1 MHQSIS
7 KKRIYFYLFILLI
20 LSSTFNFDLISNF
33 KNLNLVNNINIVG
46 LSKKETNILE
56 KNLEF
61 FKKKNILFISKDE
74 IVQRLNSNSFLD
86 NYTIIKILPSKL
98 LVKVNKT
105 EFIGTTLFNGE
116 KFYIGKNGKL
126 TKVSFVEK
134 EFNLPKVFGNFQVIE
149 LLNLQ
154 KILRLN
160 NFNLN
165 KIIKYSYF
173 KSNRWDIE
181 FDNKTIVM
189 LPSFNFEKSLQNYK
203 SFIKKNE
210 IKSGQL
216 IDLRMR
222 DKIIISNVER

>member
-46 LSKKETNILE
+46 LSKKEAYILE
-56 KNLEF
+56 KNLKF
-61 FKKKNILFISKDE
+61 FIKKNILFISKDE

-149 LLNLQ
+149 LLKFQ
-154 KILRLN
+154 KILKLN

-181 FDNKTIVM
+181 FDDKTIVM

-216 IDLRMR
+216 IDLRIK

>member
-46 LSKKETNILE
+46 LSKKETYILE

-74 IVQRLNSNSFLD
+74 VVQRLNSNSFLD
-86 NYTIIKILPSKL
+86 NYTIVKILPSKL

-126 TKVSFVEK
+126 TKVSLVEK

-210 IKSGQL
+210 IKPGQL

>member
-46 LSKKETNILE
+46 LSKKETYILE

-74 IVQRLNSNSFLD
+74 VVQRLNSNSFLD
-86 NYTIIKILPSKL
+86 NYTIVKILPSKL

-126 TKVSFVEK
+126 TKVSLVEK

-210 IKSGQL
+210 VKSGQL
-216 IDLRMR
+216 IDLRIR

>member
-46 LSKKETNILE
+46 LSKKESNILE

-74 IVQRLNSNSFLD
+74 IVQRLNSNTFLD

-160 NFNLN
+160 NFDLN

-181 FDNKTIVM
+181 FDDKTIIM

-210 IKSGQL
+210 VKSGQL

>member
-46 LSKKETNILE
+46 LSKKEANILK

-74 IVQRLNSNSFLD
+74 VAQRLNSNSFLD
-86 NYTIIKILPSKL
+86 NYTIVKILPSKL

-126 TKVSFVEK
+126 TKVSLVEK

-181 FDNKTIVM
+181 FDDKTIIM

-210 IKSGQL
+210 VKSGQL

>member
-46 LSKKETNILE
+46 LSKKEANIIQ

-86 NYTIIKILPSKL
+86 NYTIVKILPSKL

-149 LLNLQ
+149 LLKFQ
-154 KILRLN
+154 KILKLN

-181 FDNKTIVM
+181 FDDKTIIM

-210 IKSGQL
+210 VKSGQL
-216 IDLRMR
+216 IDLRIR

>member
-46 LSKKETNILE
+46 LSKKEADILE

-74 IVQRLNSNSFLD
+74 IVKRLNSNSFLD
-86 NYTIIKILPSKL
+86 NYTIVKILPSKL
-98 LVKVNKT
+98 LVKINKT

-149 LLNLQ
+149 LLKFQ
-154 KILRLN
+154 KILKLN

-181 FDNKTIVM
+181 FDDKTIIM

-203 SFIKKNE
+203 FFIKKNE
-210 IKSGQL
+210 VKSGQL
-216 IDLRMR
+216 IDLRIR
-222 DKIIISNVER
+222 DKIIISNVQR

>member
-46 LSKKETNILE
+46 LSKKETYIIE

-74 IVQRLNSNSFLD
+74 VVQRLNSNSFLD
-86 NYTIIKILPSKL
+86 NYTIVKILPSKL

>member
-1 MHQSIS
+1 MLQSIS

-46 LSKKETNILE
+46 LSKKEASILE

-74 IVQRLNSNSFLD
+74 IVKRLNSNSFLD

-134 EFNLPKVFGNFQVIE
+134 EFNLPKVFGNFKVIE
-149 LLNLQ
+149 LLKLQ

-160 NFNLN
+160 NFDLN

-203 SFIKKNE
+203 SFIKKNK

>member
-20 LSSTFNFDLISNF
+20 LSSTSNFDLTSNF

-46 LSKKETNILE
+46 LSKKEASILE
-56 KNLEF
+56 KNLEI

-74 IVQRLNSNSFLD
+74 IVQKLNSNSFLD
-86 NYTIIKILPSKL
+86 NYTIVKILPSKL
-98 LVKVNKT
+98 LVKVKKT
-105 EFIGTTLFNGE
+105 EFIGITLFNGE

-154 KILRLN
+154 KILILN

-181 FDNKTIVM
+181 FDNKTIIM

-216 IDLRMR
+216 IDLRMK
-222 DKIIISNVER
+222 DKIIISNVKR

>member
-7 KKRIYFYLFILLI
+7 KKKIYFYLFILLI
-20 LSSTFNFDLISNF
+20 LSSTFNFNLISNF

-46 LSKKETNILE
+46 LSKKEASILE

-61 FKKKNILFISKDE
+61 FKEKNILFISKDE
-74 IVQRLNSNSFLD
+74 IVQRLNSNTFLD

-149 LLNLQ
+149 LLKLQ
-154 KILRLN
+154 KVLKLN

-181 FDNKTIVM
+181 FDDKTIIM

-210 IKSGQL
+210 VKSGQL

>member
-7 KKRIYFYLFILLI
+7 KKKIYFYLFILLI

-33 KNLNLVNNINIVG
+33 KNLNLVNDINIIG
-46 LSKKETNILE
+46 LSKKEANILE

-149 LLNLQ
+149 LLKLQ
-154 KILRLN
+154 KVLKLN

-181 FDNKTIVM
+181 LDDKTIIM

-203 SFIKKNE
+203 FFIKKNE

>member
-33 KNLNLVNNINIVG
+33 KKLNLVNNINIVG
-46 LSKKETNILE
+46 LSKKEASILE

-61 FKKKNILFISKDE
+61 FKKKNILFINKDE

-149 LLNLQ
+149 LLKLQ
-154 KILRLN
+154 KVLKLN

-181 FDNKTIVM
+181 FDDKTIIM
-189 LPSFNFEKSLQNYK
+189 LPSVNFEKSLQNYK
-203 SFIKKNE
+203 FFIKKKE
-210 IKSGQL
+210 VKSGQL
-216 IDLRMR
+216 IDLRIR

>member
-33 KNLNLVNNINIVG
+33 KNLNLVNTINIVG
-46 LSKKETNILE
+46 LSKKEASILE

-74 IVQRLNSNSFLD
+74 VVQRLNSNSFLD
-86 NYTIIKILPSKL
+86 NYTIVKILPSKL

-154 KILRLN
+154 KILILN
-160 NFNLN
+160 NINLN

-222 DKIIISNVER
+222 DRIIISNVER

>member
-46 LSKKETNILE
+46 IGKKEANIIE
-56 KNLEF
+56 KNLEI

-74 IVQRLNSNSFLD
+74 VVQRLNSNTFLD
-86 NYTIIKILPSKL
+86 NYNIVKILPSKL

-149 LLNLQ
+149 LLKLQ
-154 KILRLN
+154 KVLKLN

-181 FDNKTIVM
+181 FDDKTIIM

-210 IKSGQL
+210 VKSGQL
-216 IDLRMR
+216 IDLRIR

>member
-1 MHQSIS
+1 MHRSIS
-7 KKRIYFYLFILLI
+7 KKKIYFYLFILLI
-20 LSSTFNFDLISNF
+20 LSSTFNFNLISNF

-46 LSKKETNILE
+46 LSKKEASLLK

-61 FKKKNILFISKDE
+61 FKKKNILFLSKDE
-74 IVQRLNSNSFLD
+74 IVKSLNSNSFLD

-98 LVKVNKT
+98 LIKVNKT

-126 TKVSFVEK
+126 TKISFVEK

-149 LLNLQ
+149 LLKLQ
-154 KILRLN
+154 KVLKLN

-181 FDNKTIVM
+181 LDDKTIIM

-203 SFIKKNE
+203 FFIKKNE

>member
-46 LSKKETNILE
+46 LSKKETYIIE

-74 IVQRLNSNSFLD
+74 VVQRLNSNSFLD
-86 NYTIIKILPSKL
+86 NYTIVKILPSKL

-181 FDNKTIVM
+181 FDNKTIIM

>member
-20 LSSTFNFDLISNF
+20 LSSTFNFDLTSNF

-46 LSKKETNILE
+46 LSKKETKILE

-74 IVQRLNSNSFLD
+74 FVQRLNSNSFLD
-86 NYTIIKILPSKL
+86 SYTIIKILPSKL

-105 EFIGTTLFNGE
+105 KFIGTTLFNGE

-149 LLNLQ
+149 LLKLQ
-154 KILRLN
+154 KVLKLN

-181 FDNKTIVM
+181 FDDKTIIM
-189 LPSFNFEKSLQNYK
+189 LPSLNFEKSLQNYK

>member
-46 LSKKETNILE
+46 LSKKETYILE

-74 IVQRLNSNSFLD
+74 VAQRLNSNSFLD
-86 NYTIIKILPSKL
+86 DYTVVKILPSKL

-126 TKVSFVEK
+126 TKVSLVEK

-203 SFIKKNE
+203 SFLKKNE
-210 IKSGQL
+210 IKLGQL

>member
-20 LSSTFNFDLISNF
+20 LSSTFNVDLISNF

-126 TKVSFVEK
+126 TKVSLVEK

-149 LLNLQ
+149 LLKLQ
-154 KILRLN
+154 KVLKLK

-210 IKSGQL
+210 VKSGQL
-216 IDLRMR
+216 IDLRIR

>member
-46 LSKKETNILE
+46 LSKKEAYILE
-56 KNLEF
+56 KNLKF

-86 NYTIIKILPSKL
+86 NYTIVKILPSKL

-149 LLNLQ
+149 LLKLQ
-154 KILRLN
+154 KVLKLN

-181 FDNKTIVM
+181 FDDKTIIM

-210 IKSGQL
+210 VKSGQL
-216 IDLRMR
+216 IDLRMI

>member
-20 LSSTFNFDLISNF
+20 LSSTSNFDLTSNF
-33 KNLNLVNNINIVG
+33 KNLNLVNNIKIVG
-46 LSKKETNILE
+46 LSKKEASILE
-56 KNLEF
+56 KNLEI

-74 IVQRLNSNSFLD
+74 IVQKLNSNSFLD
-86 NYTIIKILPSKL
+86 NYTIVKILPSKL
-98 LVKVNKT
+98 LVKVKKT
-105 EFIGTTLFNGE
+105 EFIGTTLSNGE

-149 LLNLQ
+149 LLKLQ
-154 KILRLN
+154 KILKLN

-181 FDNKTIVM
+181 FDNKTIIM
-189 LPSFNFEKSLQNYK
+189 LPSFNYEKSLQNYK
-203 SFIKKNE
+203 SFMKKNE

-216 IDLRMR
+216 IDLRMK
-222 DKIIISNVER
+222 DKIIISNVKR

>member
-46 LSKKETNILE
+46 LSKKETYILE

-74 IVQRLNSNSFLD
+74 VAQRLNSNSFLD
-86 NYTIIKILPSKL
+86 DYTVVKILPSKL

-126 TKVSFVEK
+126 TKVSLVEK

-160 NFNLN
+160 DFDLN

-210 IKSGQL
+210 IKLGQL

>member
-46 LSKKETNILE
+46 LSKKEANILE

-74 IVQRLNSNSFLD
+74 IVKRLNSNSFLD

-222 DKIIISNVER
+222 DRIIISNVER

>member
-20 LSSTFNFDLISNF
+20 LSSTFNFDVISNF

-46 LSKKETNILE
+46 LSKKETYILE

-74 IVQRLNSNSFLD
+74 VVQRLNSNSFLD
-86 NYTIIKILPSKL
+86 NYTIVKILPSKL

-126 TKVSFVEK
+126 TKVSLVEK

-149 LLNLQ
+149 LLKLQ
-154 KILRLN
+154 KILKLN

-203 SFIKKNE
+203 SFLKKNE
-210 IKSGQL
+210 IKLGQL

>member
-46 LSKKETNILE
+46 LSKKETKILE

-74 IVQRLNSNSFLD
+74 IVQRLNANSFLD

-149 LLNLQ
+149 LLKLQ
-154 KILRLN
+154 KVLKLN

-181 FDNKTIVM
+181 FDDKTIIM

-222 DKIIISNVER
+222 DRIIISNVER

>member
-7 KKRIYFYLFILLI
+7 KKKIYFYLFILLI

-74 IVQRLNSNSFLD
+74 IVQRLNANSFLD

-154 KILRLN
+154 KILKLN

-181 FDNKTIVM
+181 FDDKTIIM

-216 IDLRMR
+216 IDLRIR

>member
-46 LSKKETNILE
+46 LSKKETYILE

-74 IVQRLNSNSFLD
+74 VAQRLNSNSFLD
-86 NYTIIKILPSKL
+86 DYTVVKILPSKL

-126 TKVSFVEK
+126 TKVSLVEK

-149 LLNLQ
+149 LLKLQ
-154 KILRLN
+154 KILKLN

-181 FDNKTIVM
+181 FDDKTIIM

-210 IKSGQL
+210 IKPGQL

>member
-46 LSKKETNILE
+46 LSKKEATIIE

-61 FKKKNILFISKDE
+61 FKKKNIFFISKDE

-86 NYTIIKILPSKL
+86 NYTIVKILPSEL

-116 KFYIGKNGKL
+116 KFYIGKNGKI
-126 TKVSFVEK
+126 TKVSLVEK
-134 EFNLPKVFGNFQVIE
+134 EFNLPKVFGNFQVID
-149 LLNLQ
+149 LLKLQ
-154 KILRLN
+154 NTLRLN

-181 FDNKTIVM
+181 LDNKTIVM

-216 IDLRMR
+216 IDLRMK

>member
-7 KKRIYFYLFILLI
+7 KKKIYFYLFILLI
-20 LSSTFNFDLISNF
+20 LSSTFNFNLISNF

-46 LSKKETNILE
+46 LSKKEANMLE

-74 IVQRLNSNSFLD
+74 IVQRLNSSSFLD
-86 NYTIIKILPSKL
+86 NYTIVKILPSKL

-134 EFNLPKVFGNFQVIE
+134 EFNLPKVFGNFKVIE
-149 LLNLQ
+149 LLKLQ
-154 KILRLN
+154 KILKLN

-165 KIIKYSYF
+165 KIIKYSHF
-173 KSNRWDIE
+173 KSNRWGIE

-189 LPSFNFEKSLQNYK
+189 LPSLNFEKSLQNYK

-216 IDLRMR
+216 IDLRIR

>member
-181 FDNKTIVM
+181 FDDKTIIM

-210 IKSGQL
+210 VKSGQL

>member
-7 KKRIYFYLFILLI
+7 KKKIYFYLFILLI
-20 LSSTFNFDLISNF
+20 LSSTFNVDLISNF

-46 LSKKETNILE
+46 LSKKESNILE

-74 IVQRLNSNSFLD
+74 IIQRLNSNSFLD

-126 TKVSFVEK
+126 TKVSLVEK

-149 LLNLQ
+149 LLKLQ
-154 KILRLN
+154 KVLKLN

-181 FDNKTIVM
+181 FDDKTIIM
-189 LPSFNFEKSLQNYK
+189 LPSFDFEKSLQNYK
-203 SFIKKNE
+203 FFTKKNE
-210 IKSGQL
+210 DKSGQL

-222 DKIIISNVER
+222 NKIIISNVER

>member
-20 LSSTFNFDLISNF
+20 LSSTFNFNLISNF

-46 LSKKETNILE
+46 LSKKEANILE

-74 IVQRLNSNSFLD
+74 IVQRLNANSFLD

-149 LLNLQ
+149 LLKLQ
-154 KILRLN
+154 KVLKLN

-203 SFIKKNE
+203 SFIKKYE
-210 IKSGQL
+210 VKSGQL

>member
-46 LSKKETNILE
+46 LSKKEADILE

-61 FKKKNILFISKDE
+61 FKKKNILFINKDE

-86 NYTIIKILPSKL
+86 NYTIVKILPSKL

-116 KFYIGKNGKL
+116 KFYIGKNEKL

-134 EFNLPKVFGNFQVIE
+134 EFNLPKVFGNFQVNE
-149 LLNLQ
+149 LLKLQ
-154 KILRLN
+154 KVLKLN

-181 FDNKTIVM
+181 FDDKTIIM

-210 IKSGQL
+210 VKSGQL
-216 IDLRMR
+216 IDLRIR

>member
-46 LSKKETNILE
+46 LSKKEASILE
-56 KNLEF
+56 KNLEI
-61 FKKKNILFISKDE
+61 FKKKNILFISKVE
-74 IVQRLNSNSFLD
+74 IVQKLNSNSFLD
-86 NYTIIKILPSKL
+86 NYTIVKILPSKL

-126 TKVSFVEK
+126 TKVSLVEK

-154 KILRLN
+154 KILILN